1 MFAKHFYLALLTGE
15 TVRNAFVIAEQTVIA
30 EQKSPGGGMRG
41 AGGGDIMERGDGQ
54 VRLGASSWSNCA
66 KQRPGVDTNGVAERC
81 TIARQTLTLAVIW
94 QSFPLSRAPSALYVS
109 DFGIT
114 TVGI

>member
-41 AGGGDIMERGDGQ
+41 GGGGDIMERGDGQ
-54 VRLGASSWSNCA
+54 VGKERHRDQTARNNIRGFKSL
-66 KQRPGVDTNGVAERC
+66 RPERS
-81 TIARQTLTLAVIW
+81 TVTRQTVILAVIRNN
-94 QSFPLSRAPSALYVS
+94 F
-109 DFGIT
+109 
-114 TVGI
+114 TVLPIVARRLRHSCL